1 MRASRRDFLAG
12 AGATLAIPLLPRPIF
27 AASPTGTPLHGLSA
41 FGDLKYP
48 ADFKHFDYVN
58 PDAPK
63 GGLFSFSV
71 PNWLYNQNPQTFNT
85 LNSFVARGDAP
96 PRMEMCFDSLM
107 TNKSTTALDEP
118 DAVYGLLAE
127 SVIISADRNS
137 FEFLLRSEAR
147 FHDGSPL
154 TAEDAAFTYKLFK
167 EDGHPSLLLVLT
179 EMTDAV
185 ALDRHRLRLSFSG
198 KHSERTILDA
208 VIFPIL
214 SKAYYTE
221 NSFKSGDLK
230 PPLGSGPY
238 KVGRISP
245 GQIIEYERVADYW
258 GKDLPVNR
266 GAYNFDRIRID
277 FYLNRQAGFEA
288 FKKGDVLYRQEFT
301 ARVWAT
307 DYNFP
312 ALTQGRVVR
321 REFPGEK
328 RPSMQ
333 AVAINLRRERFQD
346 VRVRQAINMCF
357 DFHWTK
363 RNLFYDS
370 YERSQSSFERSD
382 YKAEGIPS
390 TQELALLEPLRQQ
403 LPPEVFGEAV
413 MQPIS
418 NASGRDR
425 KLLGAA
431 AKLLAEAG
439 WKRDGDVLVNA
450 GGERFALEF
459 LDDDDSLLRT
469 IAPWIENL
477 KAIGVD
483 ASMRIIDAAQMQARQ
498 ADFDFDLVMMAL
510 SWDATP
516 TEDGLATAFHSR
528 AAKLTGSR
536 NLPGT
541 ADPAVDALI
550 AAVGRAADRQSH
562 VIAMRALDRVLRA
575 RRDWIPCWYSAN
587 HRAAFWDVFGFKEP
601 KPDYGF
607 PVEAMWWFD
616 KDKAAAIGKA

>member
-1 MRASRRDFLAG
+1 MRASRRGFLAG
-12 AGATLAIPLLPRPIF
+12 AGAALAIPLLPKKIF
-27 AASPTGTPLHGLSA
+27 AASPTSTPLHGLSA

-127 SVIISADRNS
+127 SVVISEDRKS
-137 FEFLLRSEAR
+137 FEFLLRPEAR

-179 EMTDAV
+179 EMTEAV

-221 NSFKSGDLK
+221 NSFEGGDLK

-238 KVGRISP
+238 RVGRVSP
-245 GQIIEYERVADYW
+245 GQTIEYERVADYW

-266 GAYNFDRIRID
+266 GVYNFDRIRID

-307 DYNFP
+307 DYDFP
-312 ALTQGRVVR
+312 AIAQGRVVR
-321 REFPGEK
+321 REFPDEK

-333 AVAINLRRERFQD
+333 AIAINTRRERFQD
-346 VRVRQAINMCF
+346 VRVRRAITMCF
-357 DFHWTK
+357 DFEWTK
-363 RNLFYDS
+363 RNLFYGS
-370 YERSQSSFERSD
+370 YERSQSCFETSD
-382 YKAEGIPS
+382 YKASGQPS
-390 TQELALLEPLRQQ
+390 SEELALLEPLREQ
-403 LPPEVFGEAV
+403 LPPEVFGEAA
-413 MQPIS
+413 MQPVS
-418 NASGRDR
+418 NGSGRDR
-425 KLLGAA
+425 RLLGAA
-431 AKLLAEAG
+431 SKLLAEAG
-439 WKRDGDVLVNA
+439 WKREGGVLVD
-450 GGERFALEF
+450 GKGERLTIEF
-459 LDDDDSLLRT
+459 LDDDDSLLRI
-469 IAPWIENL
+469 IAPWVENL
-477 KAIGVD
+477 KAIGID
-483 ASMRIIDAAQMQARQ
+483 ASMRVVDAAQMQARQ
-498 ADFDFDLVMMAL
+498 ADFDFDLVMMAV

-516 TEDGLATAFHSR
+516 TEDGLATTFHSR
-528 AAKLTGSR
+528 SAKLAGSR
-536 NLPGT
+536 NLTGT
-541 ADPAVDALI
+541 ADPAVDALL
-550 AAVGRAADRQSH
+550 AAVGKAADRKSLI
-562 VIAMRALDRVLRA
+562 VAMRALDRALRA
-575 RRDWIPCWYSAN
+575 RQDWIPCWYSAN
-587 HRAAFWDVFGFKEP
+587 HRAAFWDMFGFKEP

>member
-1 MRASRRDFLAG
+1 MHANRRGFLAG
-12 AGATLAIPLLPRPIF
+12 TGAALAVPLLPRKLF
-27 AASPTGTPLHGLSA
+27 AVSLAGTPLHGLSA
-41 FGDLKYP
+41 FGDLKYGP
-48 ADFKHFDYVN
+48 DFTHFDYVN

-63 GGLFSFSV
+63 GGLFSFSP
-71 PNWLYNQNPQTFNT
+71 PNWLFNQNPQTFNT
-85 LNSFVARGDAP
+85 LNSFVPRGDAP
-96 PRMEMCFDSLM
+96 PRMELCFDSLM

-127 SVIISADRNS
+127 SVTISEDRKS
-137 FEFLLRSEAR
+137 FEFALRPEAR

-179 EMTDAV
+179 EMTEAV

-214 SKAYYTE
+214 SKAYYTA
-221 NSFKSGDLK
+221 NSFEGGDLK

-238 KVGRISP
+238 KVGRVSA
-245 GQIIEYERVADYW
+245 GQTIEYERVADYW
-258 GKDLPVNR
+258 GRDLPVNR

-277 FYLNRQAGFEA
+277 FYRNRQAGFEA

-307 DYNFP
+307 DYDFP
-312 ALTQGRVVR
+312 AIAQKRVIR

-346 VRVRQAINMCF
+346 VRVRRAINMCF
-357 DFHWTK
+357 DFDWTK
-363 RNLFYDS
+363 RTLFYDS
-370 YERSQSSFERSD
+370 YDRSQSSFERSD
-382 YKAEGIPS
+382 YKAEGMPS
-390 TQELALLEPLRQQ
+390 PEELALLEPLRGQ

-413 MQPIS
+413 MQPVS

-431 AKLLAEAG
+431 SKLLAEAG
-439 WKRDGDVLVNA
+439 WKREGNVLVNA
-450 GGERFALEF
+450 RGERLTLEF
-459 LDDDDSLLRT
+459 LDDDDSLLRI
-469 IAPWIENL
+469 IAPWVENL
-477 KAIGVD
+477 KAIGID
-483 ASMRIIDAAQMQARQ
+483 ASMRVVDSAQMQARQ

-510 SWDATP
+510 SWDGTP

-528 AAKLTGSR
+528 SAKLASSR

-550 AAVGRAADRQSH
+550 AAVGRATDRQSH
-562 VIAMRALDRVLRA
+562 IVAMRALDRVLRA
-575 RRDWIPCWYSAN
+575 RQDWIPCWYLAN

-607 PVEAMWWFD
+607 PAEALWWHD
-616 KDKAAAIGKA
+616 KDKAAAIGKG

>member
-1 MRASRRDFLAG
+1 MRASRRGFLAG
-12 AGATLAIPLLPRPIF
+12 VGAALAAPLLPRKLF
-27 AASPTGTPLHGLSA
+27 AENPAGTPLHGLSA
-41 FGDLKYP
+41 FGDLKYGP
-48 ADFKHFDYVN
+48 DFTHFDYVD

-63 GGLFSFSV
+63 GGVFNFSP
-71 PNWLYNQNPQTFNT
+71 PNWLFNQNPQTFNT

-96 PRMEMCFDSLM
+96 PRMELCFDSLM

-127 SVIISADRNS
+127 SITISEDRKS
-137 FEFLLRSEAR
+137 FEFALRPEAR

-179 EMTDAV
+179 EMTEAV

-208 VIFPIL
+208 VTFPIL

-221 NSFKSGDLK
+221 NSFEGGDLK

-238 KVGRISP
+238 KVGRVSA
-245 GQIIEYERVADYW
+245 GQTIEYERVADYW
-258 GKDLPVNR
+258 GRDLPVNR
-266 GAYNFDRIRID
+266 GTYNFDRIRID
-277 FYLNRQAGFEA
+277 FYRNRQAGFEA
-288 FKKGDVLYRQEFT
+288 FKKGDVLYRQEHT

-307 DYNFP
+307 DYDFP
-312 ALTQGRVVR
+312 AIAQGRIIK

-333 AVAINLRRERFQD
+333 AVAINLRRERFRD
-346 VRVRQAINMCF
+346 VRVRRAIGMCF
-357 DFHWTK
+357 DFDWTK

-382 YKAEGIPS
+382 YKAEGMPS
-390 TQELALLEPLRQQ
+390 PEELALLEPLREL

-413 MQPIS
+413 VQPVS

-425 KLLGAA
+425 KLLGDAS
-431 AKLLAEAG
+431 KLLAEAG
-439 WKRDGDVLVNA
+439 WKRDGGVLVNA
-450 GGERFALEF
+450 KGERLTLEF
-459 LDDDDSLLRT
+459 LDDDDSLLRI
-469 IAPWIENL
+469 IAPWVENL
-477 KAIGVD
+477 KAIGID
-483 ASMRIIDAAQMQARQ
+483 ASMRVVDAAQMQARQ
-498 ADFDFDLVMMAL
+498 ADFDFDLVMMAVL
-510 SWDATP
+510 WDATP
-516 TEDGLATAFHSR
+516 TEDGLATTFHSR
-528 AAKLTGSR
+528 SAKLAGSR

-550 AAVGRAADRQSH
+550 AAVGRATDRQSH
-562 VIAMRALDRVLRA
+562 MAAMRALDRVLRA
-575 RRDWIPCWYSAN
+575 RQDWIPCWYLAN
-587 HRAAFWDVFGFKEP
+587 HRAAFWDMFGFKEP

-607 PVEAMWWFD
+607 PVEALWWHD
-616 KDKAAAIGKA
+616 KDKASAIGKG